1 MFTSALDSFVWDFE
15 DPVSCEQLHRDNMML
30 KNTEQNLFNWR
41 NIYVFGPVRLI
52 PMAILVGVGAGIG
65 AVFFRWLINSVQYL
79 SFDVLGNFLG
89 VISPFHLLI
98 IPALGGLV
106 YGPIIYLFAREAKG
120 HGVPEVMEAVALR
133 GGRIRP
139 RVAVIK
145 SLASAICIGTGGSV
159 GREGPIVQIGSS
171 LGSTVGQFFKL
182 DDEQVSTLV
191 ACGAAGGIAATF
203 NAPVAGA
210 IFAMEIIAG
219 QVQAASFGAM
229 VISAVLA
236 DVVARLFS
244 GDMRA
249 FMVPDYLMVSS
260 WELIFYAVL
269 GVCAAVCSALF
280 TTFLYSGEDLL
291 EGVVLP
297 EYIKPVIGGLCLG
310 LIGLTTLNGG
320 SMPHIFG
327 VGYET
332 IDLALGN
339 KLLYTTAL
347 AFLAVKMLATVVTLS
362 FGGSGGVFAPSL
374 FMGAMLGEAFGI
386 IVHHFFPGITAP
398 PGAYSLVGMAA
409 FFSGAAHAPI
419 TAILMLFEM
428 TGNYHIILPL
438 MLATVISNILSAF
451 INPES
456 IYIRKLTRRG
466 VYLRPGHE
474 IDLMMEITVAE
485 AMTHD
490 PLVVPATLT
499 LGALADKF
507 SHSHHHSF
515 IVVDDDGL
523 LLGVVSLRDLER
535 AMVENSVPDNKQVG
549 EIATTDDLLVAYP
562 HESMG
567 KALQVMGQKN
577 IGRLPVIAHRGSRE
591 VIGVVRR
598 HEIIQTY
605 NKAIL
610 KRARGRRTRPQSC
623 NDVEKNM
630 RFAYIHIN
638 KNSPALNVRVK
649 DLALPKE
656 GLLVSVDHGGRL
668 SVAHGDTVLRLG
680 DRVTIL
686 ANDDSLPVFRRQL
699 QG

>member
-1 MFTSALDSFVWDFE
+1 M
-15 DPVSCEQLHRDNMML
+15 
-30 KNTEQNLFNWR
+30 
-41 NIYVFGPVRLI
+41 
-52 PMAILVGVGAGIG
+52 
-65 AVFFRWLINSVQYL
+65 
-79 SFDVLGNFLG
+79 
-89 VISPFHLLI
+89 
-98 IPALGGLV
+98 
-106 YGPIIYLFAREAKG
+106 
-120 HGVPEVMEAVALR
+120 
-133 GGRIRP
+133 
-139 RVAVIK
+139 
-145 SLASAICIGTGGSV
+145 
-159 GREGPIVQIGSS
+159 
-171 LGSTVGQFFKL
+171 
-182 DDEQVSTLV
+182 V

-203 NAPVAGA
+203 NAPIAGA
-210 IFAMEIIAG
+210 VFAMEIIAG

-236 DVVARLFS
+236 DVVARFFT

-249 FMVPDYLMVSS
+249 FMVPDYYMVSS
-260 WELIFYAVL
+260 WELVFYAAL
-269 GVCAAVCSALF
+269 GICAAVAAALF
-280 TTFLYSGEDLL
+280 TTILYWGEDLV
-291 EGVVLP
+291 EKIILP
-297 EYIKPVIGGLCLG
+297 EYVKPVIGGLCLG
-310 LIGLTTLNGG
+310 LLGLTTLHGG
-320 SMPHIFG
+320 GMPHIFG

-332 IDLALGN
+332 INLALGN
-339 KLLYTTAL
+339 ELLYTTAL
-347 AFLAVKMLATVVTLS
+347 AFLAAKMLATVMTLG

-386 IVHHFFPGITAP
+386 VVHHFFPAITAP

-474 IDLMMEITVAE
+474 IDLMLEITVAE

-490 PLVVPATLT
+490 PLVVSAKMT

-507 SHSHHHSF
+507 SSSHHHSF
-515 IVVDDDGL
+515 IVVDDEGL
-523 LLGVVSLRDLER
+523 LVGMVSLRDLEQ
-535 AMVENSVPDNKQVG
+535 AMVDNSLPDNKRVE
-549 EIATTDDLLVAYP
+549 EIATTDNLLVAYP

-567 KALQVMGQKN
+567 KALQIMGQEN
-577 IGRLPVIAHRGSRE
+577 IGRLPVIARRGSRE
-591 VIGVVRR
+591 IIGVIRR
-598 HEIIQTY
+598 HEIIQVY

-610 KRARGRRTRPQSC
+610 KRARGRKNRSQPSG
-623 NDVEKNM
+623 DLEKNM

-638 KNSPALNVRVK
+638 KSSPALNARVK
-649 DLALPKE
+649 DLDLPRE
-656 GLLVSVDHGGRL
+656 GLLVAVDHGRHL

-686 ANDDSLPVFRRQL
+686 ADDDSLPVFRRLL